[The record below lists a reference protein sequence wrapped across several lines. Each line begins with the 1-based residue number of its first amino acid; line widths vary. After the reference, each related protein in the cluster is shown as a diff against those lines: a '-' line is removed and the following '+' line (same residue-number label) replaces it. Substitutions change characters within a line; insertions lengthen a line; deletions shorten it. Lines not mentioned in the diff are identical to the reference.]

1 MINTNATVPGLA
13 TPSGLAG
20 GLRAGETMAQAL
32 RVPIARPVGVLSQT
46 CAFPLASVA
55 ARVAV
60 GGLAGA
66 SVAVAWEAGVAV
78 GSAIDAV
85 VLDPCGAF

>member
-20 GLRAGETMAQAL
+20 GLRAGETVAQAL
-32 RVPIARPVGVLSQT
+32 RVTIARPVGVLSQT
-46 CAFPLASVA
+46 GAFPSVA